1 MKELL
6 FAQRLA
12 DNERK
17 IRDRALK
24 KLKKYLSIK
33 TSVGPALSQDET
45 LKLWKG
51 LFYCMYMAD
60 KPLFQEHVAEE
71 ICSLIHYINNEE
83 DCKSFVRAGFL
94 TFAREWNGIDVFRI
108 EKYMM
113 FVRRFLR
120 HIFTHLKASDWNL
133 KKVLAYTHI
142 LEMTVVCPDDDVNKT
157 SLGLKTH
164 VCEIILEELAKIGG
178 ENLQHRVIM
187 AVIQPYF
194 KVLAL
199 TKIKAYIKF
208 VREGII
214 HHLIRQSYSAEEEEE
229 AEEEESITVE
239 INKTAPE
246 TGDKVMDD
254 IMCEERDEAAMVL
267 DPRAGKVDAYLPQLK
282 VDFSLLADS
291 LQKVG
296 AVARVQAKN
305 REVIYRLVCELRD
318 AAQGQNPLSL
328 PSDHLDDIE
337 VPDSEVE
344 EAVERLEKFEEDLKV
359 GKVLKH
365 EDSNDDDLKALKK
378 EVKHKYKKSKY
389 FGLKKKKNQKPKG
402 LSKAA
407 KRKVDKRQKELAQK
421 RAKAVDHMV
430 RQVTA
435 ASGVPRNSLLSLRH
449 EEQTSNT
456 HGFEVSLISQ
466 KKKKSTAAKASVN
479 SFMVEV
485 ASDFKKKR
493 KNIVDTNKASKKQ
506 CFDVSFLDLKSNE
519 VSETN
524 CAEKNGSVHI
534 EQAKRKNNSAVK
546 KGNKKSVKSEDM
558 IKSQTKVDK
567 SMQKNDTHKI
577 EHQVPI
583 QMTTDIMVDKPS
595 VQPSSV
601 EAAHGSKAEVIQ
613 DSVSSKGNSAI
624 RIPEGMSQRSQKP
637 RPPKTKSPWDEPLR
651 NGEYEIFVKSR
662 KQITKSKRKK
672 ISPIKKRI
680 TASIPK
686 QRTISINLKKNKE
699 HEFSDYVRT
708 IRASPSIPFKADQA
722 PKAPVLKPSP
732 SPILVKG
739 PLLRKR
745 LQKMAAVSASPKL
758 NHKKNRHTAADYF

>member
-1 MKELL
+1 M
-6 FAQRLA
+6 
-12 DNERK
+12 
-17 IRDRALK
+17 
-24 KLKKYLSIK
+24 
-33 TSVGPALSQDET
+33 
-45 LKLWKG
+45 
-51 LFYCMYMAD
+51 
-60 KPLFQEHVAEE
+60 
-71 ICSLIHYINNEE
+71 
-83 DCKSFVRAGFL
+83 
-94 TFAREWNGIDVFRI
+94 
-108 EKYMM
+108 
-113 FVRRFLR
+113 
-120 HIFTHLKASDWNL
+120 
-133 KKVLAYTHI
+133 
-142 LEMTVVCPDDDVNKT
+142 
-157 SLGLKTH
+157 
-164 VCEIILEELAKIGG
+164 
-178 ENLQHRVIM
+178 
-187 AVIQPYF
+187 
-194 KVLAL
+194 
-199 TKIKAYIKF
+199 
-208 VREGII
+208 
-214 HHLIRQSYSAEEEEE
+214 
-229 AEEEESITVE
+229 
-239 INKTAPE
+239 
-246 TGDKVMDD
+246 
-254 IMCEERDEAAMVL
+254 
-267 DPRAGKVDAYLPQLK
+267 
-282 VDFSLLADS
+282 
-291 LQKVG
+291 
-296 AVARVQAKN
+296 
-305 REVIYRLVCELRD
+305 
-318 AAQGQNPLSL
+318 
-328 PSDHLDDIE
+328 
-337 VPDSEVE
+337 
-344 EAVERLEKFEEDLKV
+344 
-359 GKVLKH
+359 
-365 EDSNDDDLKALKK
+365 
-378 EVKHKYKKSKY
+378 
-389 FGLKKKKNQKPKG
+389 KKKKNQKPKG